1 MSRRQPTRQDTSPS
15 PNGSESGGEE
25 EVDLRQLV
33 EQLQRRLNETE
44 VELHLLKNQ
53 DKVTTRRKRVSLA
66 P

>member
-1 MSRRQPTRQDTSPS
+1 MSRRQPTRQDNNPS

-44 VELHLLKNQ
+44 AELRLLKNQ